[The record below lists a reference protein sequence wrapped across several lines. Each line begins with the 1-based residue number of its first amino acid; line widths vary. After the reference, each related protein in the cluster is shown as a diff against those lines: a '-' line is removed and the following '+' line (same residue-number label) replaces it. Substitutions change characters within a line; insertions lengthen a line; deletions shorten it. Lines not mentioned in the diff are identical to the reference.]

1 MGEILGR
8 ERDGGYVAQS
18 ESIASSELRMAHAI
32 YFLTSLKSKCFLF
45 LVRMNFIFVIR
56 KLQEIVLIL
65 FLLVFLIQAFCLV
78 WMRQSTKHIIKRFIV
93 KSFIEVFVYK
103 D

>member
-45 LVRMNFIFVIR
+45 LVTMNFIFVIR
-56 KLQEIVLIL
+56 KL
-65 FLLVFLIQAFCLV
+65 
-78 WMRQSTKHIIKRFIV
+78 
-93 KSFIEVFVYK
+93 
-103 D
+103 